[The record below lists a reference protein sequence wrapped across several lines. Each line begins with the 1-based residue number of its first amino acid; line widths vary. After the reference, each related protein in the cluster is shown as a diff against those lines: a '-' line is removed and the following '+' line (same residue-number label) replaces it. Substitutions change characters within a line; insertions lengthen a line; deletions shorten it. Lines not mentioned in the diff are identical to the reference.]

1 MKKMWV
7 IMGLCGLLSCAAKTQ
22 KEVSQGVSEVNIPD
36 SCSDKTDCIEDDSE
50 PGIFSLPYRPGV
62 VPEDDH
68 KIYDVVEQMPEF
80 PGGYEVMQEFIKRV
94 MVYPAIAKKQGIQ
107 GRVVLTF
114 VVEKDGSLTNI
125 RVVKSV
131 DPALDKEAVRIVKQ
145 MPHWI
150 PGREHDYVLRVNYTI
165 PVTFRLDKQ
174 PVKQRKDIDR
184 SQMIGS
190 KHVVNIEQQQQV
202 QRRDTT
208 KHICCEIYEQM
219 PSFPG
224 GGKAL
229 LKYLEENVHYP
240 KELEGTC
247 VQGRVIVTCIVEKD
261 GSITGAKVIRGLCP
275 ALDAE
280 ALRVV
285 SAMPRWIPGRR
296 MGEPVSVKYTIPV
309 TFRLQ

>member
-150 PGREHDYVLRVNYTI
+150 PGREHDYVLNTNTKVFHNPLCADIKKMKEKNKKEVYSARDE
-165 PVTFRLDKQ
+165 RL
-174 PVKQRKDIDR
+174 
-184 SQMIGS
+184 
-190 KHVVNIEQQQQV
+190 N
-202 QRRDTT
+202 
-208 KHICCEIYEQM
+208 
-219 PSFPG
+219 
-224 GGKAL
+224 
-229 LKYLEENVHYP
+229 
-240 KELEGTC
+240 
-247 VQGRVIVTCIVEKD
+247 QGFKPC
-261 GSITGAKVIRGLCP
+261 GHCNP
-275 ALDAE
+275 
-280 ALRVV
+280 
-285 SAMPRWIPGRR
+285 
-296 MGEPVSVKYTIPV
+296 
-309 TFRLQ
+309 